1 MFISTRGVE
10 SSENSQGL
18 FSHHR
23 GHQVVPL
30 VSCALVYARRSPL
43 PPFPVISI
51 KTVIEL

>member
-18 FSHHR
+18 FSHY
-23 GHQVVPL
+23 QVVPQ

-43 PPFPVISI
+43 PPFLVISI
-51 KTVIEL
+51 KTVIAL